1 MCFFKFHLLLYIFSW
16 SQSIVPYDSVWE
28 RKILVEVPKLV
39 EEAGN
44 EGNGE

>member
-16 SQSIVPYDSVWE
+16 SQSIVPFDSVWE

-44 EGNGE
+44 EGNEE